1 MEFIQHL
8 FYNTWSLLKSV
19 SCWMI
24 FSFLLSGILHEF
36 LRPEILQR
44 NLGNKRFSSLLKST
58 LSGALLPICSC
69 GVVPLGMSLYYSGA
83 YVGSVLAFII
93 ATPIIN
99 PAAVLISLAMLGPE
113 LTLAYVCAG
122 LGIPMIVGAL
132 ANRFV
137 GKELVYKNAASAPG
151 ATVHTQMKV
160 PLWMRFRA
168 GLSWGVSFLGKE
180 ICKYMI
186 PGAFLAA
193 AILTIIPVSFIQKY
207 LSEPDMLS
215 VLGAALLG
223 AVMYVCAVG
232 HIPFVAALIGAG
244 AAPGIALTFL
254 LTGTA
259 TNLPEIISLRKM
271 IGKRT
276 VILYVS
282 SLVIFSLLAGC
293 LVNLLLTDFIPVF
306 DVSMNQG
313 KLDIAD
319 KISITFPDWLEVG
332 CAAILIGFF
341 VWAYCPKLVNL
352 FRKGKSKNQ

>member
-1 MEFIQHL
+1 
-8 FYNTWSLLKSV
+8 
-19 SCWMI
+19 
-24 FSFLLSGILHEF
+24 
-36 LRPEILQR
+36 
-44 NLGNKRFSSLLKST
+44 
-58 LSGALLPICSC
+58 
-69 GVVPLGMSLYYSGA
+69 
-83 YVGSVLAFII
+83 
-93 ATPIIN
+93 
-99 PAAVLISLAMLGPE
+99 
-113 LTLAYVCAG
+113 
-122 LGIPMIVGAL
+122 
-132 ANRFV
+132 
-137 GKELVYKNAASAPG
+137 
-151 ATVHTQMKV
+151 
-160 PLWMRFRA
+160 
-168 GLSWGVSFLGKE
+168 
-180 ICKYMI
+180 
-186 PGAFLAA
+186 
-193 AILTIIPVSFIQKY
+193 
-207 LSEPDMLS
+207 MLS